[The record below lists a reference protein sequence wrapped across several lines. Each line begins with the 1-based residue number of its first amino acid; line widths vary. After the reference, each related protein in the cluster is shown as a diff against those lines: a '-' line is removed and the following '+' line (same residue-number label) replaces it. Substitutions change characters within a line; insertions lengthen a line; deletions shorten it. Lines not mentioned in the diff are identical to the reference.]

1 VTQPRVAAFARLA
14 NGDVEPTRVITGQA
28 TKLGRTIHGLAYD
41 PLHDEI
47 VVPNAL
53 ADAILVFRGSANGSE
68 PPVRLI
74 QGSRTKLVTPHSVS
88 LDLEHGEILVA
99 SLTGRRINVF
109 PWNASGNVAPTRLIM
124 GPKTG
129 LGHTVGIAVDPEK
142 NLLAVANSKDILV
155 FNRTDNGDVA
165 PRARIA
171 GPNSGIGD
179 EPWQMQFYAGRIFV
193 AASNHFHQNLYS
205 GVALKETATTVPDD
219 PWLNPNL
226 GFVGVWD
233 ITDNGDV
240 APKAVI
246 RGPFS
251 GLLHPVGLALN
262 PEEGEIYVSDSVR
275 NGILT
280 FLLPDFFPRNGQSSG
295 STQAMQKRGGRALKK
310 LSGKSSNSR
319 VWNGRN
325 NPGARTQAEGTR

>member
-1 VTQPRVAAFARLA
+1 M
-14 NGDVEPTRVITGQA
+14 ITGQGS
-28 TKLGRTIHGLAYD
+28 KLGRTIHGLAYD

-53 ADAILVFRGSANGSE
+53 ADAILVFRGRANGAE
-68 PPVRLI
+68 PPVRVI
-74 QGSRTKLVTPHSVS
+74 QGPLTELMTPHAVS

-99 SLTGRRINVF
+99 SLTGRRISAF
-109 PWNASGNVAPTRLIM
+109 SWNAKGDVAPLRVIR
-124 GPKTG
+124 GPKTS
-129 LGHTVGIAVDPEK
+129 LGHVVGIAVDPVK
-142 NLLAVANSKDILV
+142 NLLAVANSEDILV

-171 GPNSGIGD
+171 GPKTGIGD
-179 EPWQMQFYAGRIFV
+179 EPWQMQFYGGRIFV
-193 AASNHFHQNLYS
+193 AASNHLHQNLYS
-205 GVALKETATTVPDD
+205 GVTLKGTSTKVPDD

-240 APKAVI
+240 PPRAVI

-262 PEEGEIYVSDSVR
+262 PKDGEIYVSDSVR
-275 NGILT
+275 NGVLS
-280 FLLPDFFPRNGQSSG
+280 FLVPDFFKSENR
-295 STQAMQKRGGRALKK
+295 
-310 LSGKSSNSR
+310 SSNKE
-319 VWNGRN
+319 
-325 NPGARTQAEGTR
+325 P